1 MKDIYNKEIKHDRSD
16 ENAVK
21 ILIAENVP
29 SLNKGEMAILEG
41 MLESFR
47 SLGKV
52 EVSMLSAHPETDAS
66 RYPPPV
72 RTIDIKESWP
82 LVGGLDGHWCNK
94 FFFAPILL
102 MFKHA
107 FFLIAYKVL
116 GLRVLRFFRGAI
128 WQEYLEAD
136 VIIEGHDGN
145 FGIGGDPESPLFYPL
160 YLPLFA
166 KMLAKP
172 TVLYAGS
179 IRRVRRFRWR
189 IDKVFKFVLG
199 KIDLI
204 TLRENVSYQNL
215 KDIGL
220 QSNRIFV
227 TADLAF
233 LLQPVPLEQVEE
245 IMRREGIDKASK
257 PLIGMTVTREIA
269 SKAFPELTSPES
281 SYQKHIEMLAQ
292 VIDDLTDKL
301 NASVIFMPHC
311 IGLDEK
317 LDDRIVA
324 KDIFWKCANKDKVKV
339 ITNEYGPEEL
349 KGLIGQFDF
358 FIGERVHSVI
368 NAMSMC
374 VPSIVISWSSDQR
387 LGIIKMV
394 GQENAICYV
403 DGLDANTLIS
413 KIEGIWSKREKI
425 KIELKS
431 QIEIMRERAMLNG
444 KLLKELL
451 KSRRV

>member
-1 MKDIYNKEIKHDRSD
+1 MKDIQDKEITHDRSD
-16 ENAVK
+16 ENTVK

-29 SLNKGEMAILEG
+29 SLNKGELAILEG

-47 SLGKV
+47 SIGEV
-52 EVSMLSAHPETDAS
+52 EVSILSAHYETDAS

-82 LVGGLDGHWCNK
+82 LVGGLDGRWCNN

-107 FFLIAYKVL
+107 FFLITYKVF
-116 GLRVLRFFRGAI
+116 GLRVLRLFRGKI
-128 WQEYLEAD
+128 WQTYLNAD
-136 VIIEGHDGN
+136 LIIEGHDGN
-145 FGIGGDPESPLFYPL
+145 FGLGSDPESPLFYPL
-160 YLPLFA
+160 YLPFFA

-172 TVLYAGS
+172 TVLYAGT
-179 IRRVRRFRWR
+179 INRVLRFRWL
-189 IDKVFKFVLG
+189 IDQIFKFALG
-199 KIDLI
+199 RIDLI
-204 TLRENVSYQNL
+204 TVRENASYQNL
-215 KDIGL
+215 KEIGL

-245 IMRREGIDKASK
+245 IMKREGIDKASK
-257 PLIGMTVTREIA
+257 PLIGMTITHEIA
-269 SKAFPELTSPES
+269 SKAFPELNSPES
-281 SYQKHIEMLAQ
+281 SYQKHIEMIAK

-301 NASVIFMPHC
+301 NASVVFMPHC

-339 ITNEYGPEEL
+339 ITNEYGLQEL

-394 GQENAICYV
+394 GQENAVCYV

-413 KIEGIWSKREKI
+413 KIDGIWSEREKI

-431 QIEIMRERAMLNG
+431 QIGIMKERAMLNG

-451 KSRRV
+451 ESRRV